1 MKNCYLH
8 AMKANTCYGLTL
20 LFLCFISLGLKAQEF
35 DHENL
40 RVGPLVEITE
50 TGNDRGIG
58 IGVRLEW
65 FITRNISL
73 DYQYLFGSNG
83 EGNFYSHVPGALAG
97 FVALA
102 SGYYAN
108 PWQINGWYSTEA
120 DALLA
125 LAFLLPEGISL
136 HFQPHPQLELAPAFA
151 PLGADYNIR
160 NNGRTT
166 ITGSLM
172 LRANYHPISRFS
184 ISPALGLRFVYS
196 TGFPSLVYGL
206 GFGIRV

>member
-1 MKNCYLH
+1 
-8 AMKANTCYGLTL
+8 MKANQKTPTYYGILL
-20 LFLCFISLGLKAQEF
+20 LFLLGFPQSLEAQEF

-40 RVGPLVEITE
+40 RVGPLIEITE
-50 TGNDRGIG
+50 TGNNRGIG

-65 FITRNISL
+65 FIGRNISL
-73 DYQYLFGSNG
+73 DYQYLFGSNAQ
-83 EGNFYSHVPGALAG
+83 GNFYSHVPGALAG

-108 PWQINGWYSTEA
+108 PWQVNAWYSTEA

-136 HFQPHPQLELAPAFA
+136 HFQPHPKLEIAPSFA

-160 NNGRTT
+160 NNGQTS

-172 LRANYHPISRFS
+172 MRANYHPFSRFS

-196 TGFPSLVYGL
+196 TGFPALVYGL